1 MKVSIDP
8 RSKLLHALLSGFIF
22 FSKQTWIDITI
33 YILFIAAI
41 MLLFSLKKDLMN
53 YGILLTIILGIQ
65 FLYERFPSSGVLA
78 AVSIVFLILMR
89 MLPFMMMGTILIKT
103 IQVTD
108 LIGAM
113 NMMRIPRTVI
123 IPFAVTL
130 RFMPTIKKEIGYI
143 KDAMALRNISLIG
156 FHPIKSVEYLLVPL
170 LFRTTKVADE
180 LSASAETRCIDL
192 DVKKTSF
199 TKLKMNILDYVY
211 MSLAVFVTAFVV
223 IH

>member
-1 MKVSIDP
+1 
-8 RSKLLHALLSGFIF
+8 
-22 FSKQTWIDITI
+22 
-33 YILFIAAI
+33 
-41 MLLFSLKKDLMN
+41 MLLFTLKRDLLN
-53 YGILLTIILGIQ
+53 YGVLLGVILSIQ
-65 FLYERFPSSGVLA
+65 FLYEQNPTSGILA
-78 AVSIVFLILMR
+78 AVSVVLLILMR

-103 IQVTD
+103 IQVSD
-108 LIGAM
+108 LICAM
-113 NMMRIPRTVI
+113 NLMKIPRMII

-156 FHPIKSVEYLLVPL
+156 FHPIRSVEYLLVPL

-192 DVKKTSF
+192 DVKKTSL
-199 TKLKMNILDYVY
+199 TQLKMNILDYIY
-211 MSLAVFVTAFVV
+211 MTCAVLVTAFVV

>member
-1 MKVSIDP
+1 MKISIDP

-33 YILFIAAI
+33 YILFIAVI
-41 MLLFSLKKDLMN
+41 MLLFSLKKDLIN

-78 AVSIVFLILMR
+78 AVSIVLLILMR

-113 NMMRIPRTVI
+113 NMMRIPRTLI

-156 FHPIKSVEYLLVPL
+156 FHLIKSVEYLLVPL

>member
-22 FSKQTWIDITI
+22 FSKQTWLDITI
-33 YILFIAAI
+33 YILFIAVI

-78 AVSIVFLILMR
+78 AVSIVLLILMR